1 MIWFLV
7 VGIRILVVVIS
18 AVDTGDNVTRP
29 SKPRASDCGRSVDEA
44 WLNGR
49 LLVERC
55 TGRPVIH
62 IMPKAFHRFAHTM

>member
-18 AVDTGDNVTRP
+18 AVDTGDNGTRP
-29 SKPRASDCGRSVDEA
+29 SKPRASDCGRRVDED
-44 WLNGR
+44 WPTGR
-49 LLVERC
+49 LLVERH

>member
-18 AVDTGDNVTRP
+18 AVDTGDNVTSP
-29 SKPRASDCGRSVDEA
+29 SKPRASDCGRRVDET

-55 TGRPVIH
+55 TDKPVIH
-62 IMPKAFHRFAHTM
+62 IMPRAFHRFAHTM

>member
-7 VGIRILVVVIS
+7 VDIRILVVVIS

-29 SKPRASDCGRSVDEA
+29 SKPAASDCGLRVDEA

-49 LLVERC
+49 LVVERC

-62 IMPKAFHRFAHTM
+62 IMPRAFHRFAHTM